1 MARTLPEQ
9 NPSMHLHEVLAAEFA
24 QLHGKPPPGS
34 LEPVPLA
41 KERDP
46 EKAKKAKEAQEKKQ
60 QEHLEAIWDAVH
72 QLPEKRAA
80 LCISGGGIRSATFAL
95 GVLQGLAR
103 CGLLGKFHY
112 LSTVSGGG
120 YIGGWLTAWIQRAKD
135 GLAEVST
142 LLGQPPDETQ
152 PKAEGSTNF
161 APPRDGTRPN
171 PEPTQIQNLRNYSN
185 YLSPRAGLL
194 SADTWALVA
203 TYLRN
208 LILTWLVF
216 IPLVAAALT
225 VPWLYAS
232 VLMIEPTPYTT
243 VPLYLGLGFAFI
255 AILYMGI
262 CLPAAANKRIGQVW
276 FLVFC
281 LAPLVLSALFMTTHW
296 AWFTR
301 YGGSLPKITFLGV
314 NNPALPFVGLG
325 VVLHL
330 SAWIVLVVLR
340 VVRGETKNR
349 DGGRKRF
356 LVVLLRQVVA
366 VVLSGAIGGWLL
378 WLAAQKLFPQ
388 PVAIAELYCC
398 FGVPIFLLLFFLAVT
413 VYTGLSSH
421 DTSDDD
427 REWWGRASGWILI
440 AAAVWMAISVLVVF
454 GPLAL
459 SWTYSTIAAGGLAG
473 LITML
478 AGLSKGTPA
487 NSEEKKKGG
496 LITLILSKG
505 ATIAALVF
513 ASVVMILL
521 VKGMTSLMK
530 YIGTIR
536 EFPWDL
542 DAVSGVVG
550 RTVEYLNVILYTPI
564 CALICL
570 PLGLVSVAVAIAYL
584 TNLNRFSLHAMYRD
598 RLIRAYLG
606 ASNKDREENWFTG
619 FDEGDNVRMHELWTD
634 KNFWGPK
641 KSKRLLHVVNVA
653 LNLVHG
659 KKLAWQDRKATSF
672 TLSPLHCGSFEN
684 GIGYRKTK
692 TDSGGYGGKEGISL
706 GTSITISG
714 AAASPNMGYHSSP
727 VVTFILTLLNVRLG
741 AWLGNP
747 GRKGDH
753 TFCRGY
759 PRLSITPILS
769 EAFGLTDD
777 TSPYVYLSDGGHFEN
792 LGLYEMV
799 LRRCHYI
806 VVSDAGQDPKCSFT
820 DLGEAVRKI
829 RIDLGISI
837 DFSESLS
844 IFPRRDEPNEAG
856 RYAAVGRIRYSMVD
870 GGGEK
875 NDGILIYLKPACY
888 GDEPRDIYE
897 YFKRNPAFP
906 HESTGDQFFS
916 ESQFE
921 SYRMLGVYTVAQACA
936 ESVADFP
943 AFIRGFFGNKR
954 RHLGPEMPAWLKEL
968 LPSPQPGD
976 KNTQTQSNGPSL

>member
-1 MARTLPEQ
+1 
-9 NPSMHLHEVLAAEFA
+9 MHLHEVLAMEFA
-24 QLHGKPPPGS
+24 ELHGEPPPPGS
-34 LEPVPLA
+34 SAAVPLR
-41 KERDP
+41 KD
-46 EKAKKAKEAQEKKQ
+46 
-60 QEHLEAIWDAVH
+60 LEAEDARRIQEEEQQQHLTNIWTAVH
-72 QLPEKRAA
+72 QLREKRAA

-120 YIGGWLTAWIQRAKD
+120 YIGGWLEAWIQRAKG
-135 GLAEVST
+135 GLAEVSIN
-142 LLGQPPDETQ
+142 LAQ
-152 PKAEGSTNF
+152 
-161 APPRDGTRPN
+161 PRDDTRPN
-171 PEPTQIQNLRNYSN
+171 PEPTQIQNLRSYSN
-185 YLSPRAGLL
+185 YLSPRVGLL
-194 SADTWALVA
+194 SADTWVLVA

-216 IPLVAAALT
+216 IPLIAAALT
-225 VPWLYAS
+225 IPWLYAS
-232 VLMIEPTPYTT
+232 ILMIEPTPYTT
-243 VPLYLGLGFAFI
+243 VPLKLGLGFAFI

-262 CLPAAANKRIGQVW
+262 CLPAAANKRLGQVW

-281 LAPLVLSALFMTTHW
+281 FTPLVLSALLMTTHW

-301 YGGSLPKITFLGV
+301 YGEPLPKITFLGV
-314 NNPALPFVGLG
+314 DNPALPFVRLG

-330 SAWIVLVVLR
+330 LVWITLGVLQI
-340 VVRGETKNR
+340 VRGRKKLIVG
-349 DGGRKRF
+349 DWKRF
-356 LVVLLRQVVA
+356 LAVLFRQLIA

-378 WLAAQKLFPQ
+378 WFAAQKLFPQ

-398 FGVPIFLLLFFLAVT
+398 FGVPIYLLLFYLAIT

-421 DTSDDD
+421 DASDED

-440 AAAVWMAISVLVVF
+440 AAAVWTAISVLVVF

-459 SWTYSTIAAGGLAG
+459 SWTYSTIAAGGVAG
-473 LITML
+473 VITML
-478 AGLSKGTPA
+478 AGLSKGIPA
-487 NSEEKKKGG
+487 NSEEKKKVS
-496 LITLILSKG
+496 LIPLILSKG

-521 VKGMTSLMK
+521 VSGLTSLMK

-536 EFPWDL
+536 EFPWNL
-542 DAVSGVVG
+542 ETVSGVVG
-550 RTVEYLNVILYTPI
+550 RKVEYLNVILYTPI
-564 CALICL
+564 CALIWV
-570 PLGLVSVAVAIAYL
+570 PLGLAGFAVAIAYL
-584 TNLNRFSLHAMYRD
+584 TNLNKFSLHAMYRD

-606 ASNKDREENWFTG
+606 ASNRDRKENQFTG
-619 FDEGDNVRMHELWTD
+619 FDEGDNLRMHQLWGAS
-634 KNFWGPK
+634 N
-641 KSKRLLHVVNVA
+641 SKRLLHVVNVA

-672 TLSPLHCGSFEN
+672 TVSPLHCGSFEN

-692 TDSGGYGGKEGISL
+692 TDSGGYGGKDGISL

-747 GRKGDH
+747 GRRGDN
-753 TFCRGY
+753 TFYLGD
-759 PRLSITPILS
+759 PRLSIRPILS

-806 VVSDAGQDPKCSFT
+806 VVSDAGQDPKCSFA

-837 DFSESLS
+837 DFKESIS
-844 IFPRRDEPNEAG
+844 IYPRRDEPNEAG

-921 SYRMLGVYTVAQACA
+921 SYRMLGVYTVEQLCG
-936 ESVADFP
+936 EPVADFP
-943 AFIRGFFGNKR
+943 AFIRGFFGLK
-954 RHLGPEMPAWLKEL
+954 RHLGPEMPVWLKDL
-968 LPSPQPGD
+968 LLSSSKPGD
-976 KNTQTQSNGPSL
+976 ENTQT

>member
-9 NPSMHLHEVLAAEFA
+9 NASMHLHEVLAAEFA
-24 QLHGKPPPGS
+24 ELHVEPLPPGS
-34 LEPVPLA
+34 AAAVPLREDL
-41 KERDP
+41 KP
-46 EKAKKAKEAQEKKQ
+46 EEARRIQEEAQQ
-60 QEHLEAIWDAVH
+60 RHLKDIWTAVH
-72 QLPEKRAA
+72 QLGEKRAA

-95 GVLQGLAR
+95 GVLQGLTR

-120 YIGGWLTAWIQRAKD
+120 YIGGWLTAWIQRAQR
-135 GLAEVST
+135 GLEEVSSNLAQLRGDT
-142 LLGQPPDETQ
+142 PSDADVSISPAQTH
-152 PKAEGSTNF
+152 A
-161 APPRDGTRPN
+161 GTRPN
-171 PEPTQIQNLRNYSN
+171 PEPVQIQNLRSYSN
-185 YLSPRAGLL
+185 YLSPRVGLM
-194 SADTWALVA
+194 SADTWVLVA

-216 IPLVAAALT
+216 IPLIAAALT
-225 VPWLYAS
+225 IPWLYAS
-232 VLMIEPTPYTT
+232 VLLIEPTPYTKA
-243 VPLYLGLGFAFI
+243 PLAWALIFAFI

-262 CLPAAANKRIGQVW
+262 CLPAAANKRLGQVW
-276 FLVFC
+276 FLLFC
-281 LAPLVLSALFMTTHW
+281 LTPLVLSALLMTTHW

-301 YGGSLPKITFLGV
+301 YGEPLPKITFLGV
-314 NNPALPFVGLG
+314 DNPALPFVRLG

-330 SAWIVLVVLR
+330 LAWITLVILQ
-340 VVRGETKNR
+340 VVRGR
-349 DGGRKRF
+349 IIFDGWKRF
-356 LVVLLRQVVA
+356 IAGLFRQVIA

-378 WLAAQKLFPQ
+378 WFAAQKLFPQ
-388 PVAIAELYCC
+388 PVARGELYCC
-398 FGVPIFLLLFFLAVT
+398 FGVPIYLLLFYIAVT

-421 DTSDDD
+421 DANDED

-440 AAAVWMAISVLVVF
+440 AAAVWTAISVLVVF
-454 GPLAL
+454 GPLAVD
-459 SWTYSTIAAGGLAG
+459 WTYSTVTTITAGGIAG

-478 AGLSKGTPA
+478 AGLSRGTPA
-487 NSEEKKKGG
+487 NAEEKKKGS
-496 LITLILSKG
+496 LLTRILSKG
-505 ATIAALVF
+505 ATLAALVF

-521 VKGMTSLMK
+521 VRCMTSLMK

-536 EFPWDL
+536 EFPWNL
-542 DAVSGVVG
+542 DTVSGVVG
-550 RTVEYLNVILYTPI
+550 RKVEYLNVILYTPI
-564 CALICL
+564 CALIWL
-570 PLGLVSVAVAIAYL
+570 PLGLLGIAVAIAYL
-584 TNLNRFSLHAMYRD
+584 TNLNKFSLHAMYRD

-606 ASNKDREENWFTG
+606 ASNSDRKENRFTG
-619 FDEGDNVRMHELWTD
+619 FDEGDNVRMHRLWSP
-634 KNFWGPK
+634 KNSK
-641 KSKRLLHVVNVA
+641 KLLHVVNVA

-672 TLSPLHCGSFEN
+672 TVSPLHCGSFEN

-692 TDSGGYGGKEGISL
+692 TESGGYGGDDGISL

-753 TFCRGY
+753 TFYLGY
-759 PRLSITPILS
+759 PRLSIRPILS

-806 VVSDAGQDPKCSFT
+806 VVSDAGQDPNCSFA

-837 DFSESLS
+837 DFSESIS
-844 IFPRRDEPNEAG
+844 IYPRRDEPNEAG

-870 GGGEK
+870 GGGEQ

-921 SYRMLGVYTVAQACA
+921 SYRMLGVYTVERLCRTP
-936 ESVADFP
+936 VADFP
-943 AFIRGFFGNKR
+943 AFIRGFFGPE
-954 RHLGPEMPAWLKEL
+954 RHLGPKMPDWLEKL
-968 LPSPQPGD
+968 LPPSKSGNENIP
-976 KNTQTQSNGPSL
+976 NSTQRA